1 LTAGSGVGGWLSGLD
16 GGPGGARGAPP
27 AINQMTVGVDAVRHR
42 FVVDE
47 DAGEVASVRP
57 EPSVWND

>member
-1 LTAGSGVGGWLSGLD
+1 
-16 GGPGGARGAPP
+16 
-27 AINQMTVGVDAVRHR
+27 MTVGVDAVRHR